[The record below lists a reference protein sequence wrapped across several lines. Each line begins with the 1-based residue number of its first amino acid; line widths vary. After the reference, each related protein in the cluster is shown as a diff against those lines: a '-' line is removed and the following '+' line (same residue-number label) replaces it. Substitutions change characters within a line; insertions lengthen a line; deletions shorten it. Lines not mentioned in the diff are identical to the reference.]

1 LTNCISRK
9 DNYSAV
15 CYEQAAALPQ
25 EWHDMLPADHF
36 LHPSQL
42 SVTEAA
48 MLPDVSFLYILLYE
62 KDKPVAASYFQIL
75 QVKEK
80 HLNIASLKPLQKIGW
95 KAFAFASPKLLV
107 AGHLFRHDVASF
119 YWSENMSMFDVYRL
133 YKLAIDTALGN
144 SCSNAVL
151 VKDTPEALVPYFQ
164 NYAPKYIL
172 LRNDISMEMD
182 IPDTWQS
189 IEDYEKALKHKYA
202 QRFRKIKQAGK
213 DIQVKEFSGQEV
225 KQNKKKLYE
234 LYLQVCERQTARIGY
249 LSEDFLPLLK
259 EYYGE
264 SLKVWGMFHDEEM
277 VGFFS
282 AWEKAAAFDMFYIG
296 FDYNRNASLQL
307 YFNILFFSIEQAI
320 RLKKPLLILGRTA
333 LDAKARLGCKPRYLS
348 TFVYIRSRPIRL
360 AVLAIQNT
368 SQQQEGEW
376 EQRHPLKQNK

>member
-1 LTNCISRK
+1 MTNCRSPK
-9 DNYSAV
+9 DNYRAV
-15 CYEQAAALPQ
+15 CFPLVSTLPQ
-25 EWHDMLPADHF
+25 KWYDMLPADHF

-42 SVTEAA
+42 TITEAA
-48 MLPDVSFLYILLYE
+48 KLPDVSFIYVLLYE
-62 KDKPVAASYFQIL
+62 KDKPVAAAYFQVL

-119 YWSENMSMFDVYRL
+119 YCSENIGMFEAYQL
-133 YKLAIDTALGN
+133 YKLAIDTALSN

-189 IEDYEKALKHKYA
+189 LEDYEKALKHKYA
-202 QRFRKIKQAGK
+202 QRFRKIKHAGK
-213 DIQVKEFSGQEV
+213 DIEVKELSAKEV
-225 KQNKKKLYE
+225 RQNKRKLYE
-234 LYLQVCERQTARIGY
+234 LYLQVCERQTARVGY

-264 SLKVWGMFHDEEM
+264 SLKVWGMFYDEEM
-277 VGFFS
+277 VGFIS
-282 AWEKAAAFDMFYIG
+282 AWEKTTAFDMFYIG

-307 YFNILFFSIEQAI
+307 YFNILFFSIEQVI
-320 RLKKPLLILGRTA
+320 RLKKPVLILGRTA

-348 TFVYIRSRPIRL
+348 TFVYISSRPIRM
-360 AVLAIQNT
+360 AVLAMQNR

-376 EQRHPLKQNK
+376 EQRHPLKQSK

>member
-1 LTNCISRK
+1 MTNCISRK
-9 DNYSAV
+9 DNYRAV
-15 CYEQAAALPQ
+15 SYEQVTALPQ

-42 SVTEAA
+42 FVTEAA

-119 YWSENMSMFDVYRL
+119 YWSENISMFDAYRL
-133 YKLAIDTALGN
+133 YKLAIDTALSN

-151 VKDTPEALVPYFQ
+151 IKDTPEVLVPYFQ

-182 IPDTWQS
+182 IPETWQS
-189 IEDYEKALKHKYA
+189 IEDYGKALKHKYA

-213 DIQVKEFSGQEV
+213 DIQVKEFSVKEV
-225 KQNKKKLYE
+225 KQYKKKLYE

-249 LSEDFLPLLK
+249 LSEDFLPQLK

-264 SLKVWGMFHDEEM
+264 SLKVWGMFHDEKM

-333 LDAKARLGCKPRYLS
+333 LDAKARLGCKPHYLS

-376 EQRHPLKQNK
+376 EQRHPLKQSK